1 MNRIDARFELLAAQG
16 DTAFIPYITAGDPTL
31 AMTHKIVL
39 ELERAG
45 CDIVE
50 LGVPF
55 SDPIA
60 DGVVNQEAAQ
70 RALKHNVTLH
80 DVVNLVREI
89 RKTSE
94 ISIVLFTYYNP
105 ILAYGVDTFAK
116 DCASA
121 GVDGVLC
128 VDLPPGEDADYKRA
142 LDANGIAT
150 IFLAAPTSPPD
161 RIALI
166 AKSSTGFVYYVS
178 RTGVT
183 GERADIATTVQGM
196 VASIKQHTSTPVAV
210 GFGISS
216 PAQAMEV
223 AGYADGVI
231 VGSAI
236 VRLIGKSGESLDTP
250 KMIYEFVK
258 PLVDATKSGATT
270 AKV

>member
-1 MNRIDARFELLAAQG
+1 MNRIDARFHALAEQG
-16 DTAFIPYITAGDPTL
+16 EAAFIPFVTAGDPSL
-31 AMTHKIVL
+31 AMTGKIVL

-45 CDIVE
+45 SDIVE

-80 DVVNLVREI
+80 HVVQLVREL
-89 RKTSE
+89 RTQTE
-94 ISIVLFTYYNP
+94 IPIVLFTYYNP
-105 ILAYGVDTFAK
+105 VLAYGIDTFAR
-116 DCASA
+116 DCAAA

-128 VDLPPGEDADYKRA
+128 VDLPPGEDEEYKRA
-142 LDANGIAT
+142 LDAHGIAT
-150 IFLAAPTSPPD
+150 IFLAAPTSTPE

-166 AKSSTGFVYYVS
+166 AKYSTGFVYYVS

-183 GERADIATTVQGM
+183 GERTDIASTVQGM
-196 VASIKQHTSTPVAV
+196 VAAIKQHTATPVAV

-216 PAQAMEV
+216 PAQAAEV

-236 VRLIGKSGESLDTP
+236 VRLIGKSGETPDTP
-250 KMIYEFVK
+250 RKVYDFVK
-258 PLVDATKSGATT
+258 PLVDATKSGAAA
-270 AKV
+270 AKA